1 MKKIIIDIFGADAG
15 QEVILLGAAA
25 ALKQDPELH
34 LLLVGK
40 QEEILPVMTREEISP
55 ERYTLCH
62 AADVIGAE
70 EPPSCVFRGREQS
83 SLVMALRLLKENP
96 DCLALLSPGSTGA
109 LLVGSIVHLGLLPG
123 LKQPALC
130 SALPCSGREL
140 LCLVDC
146 GANMDTRPKDLARFA
161 LMGDAYMKCL
171 CAMETPRVGLMNVGT
186 EPGKGDERTKEV
198 YQLLQELPLH
208 FIGNIE
214 GSDMVSDTA
223 DVIVADGFVGNV
235 LLKNTEAVGK
245 AALALVEA
253 QIKLAPSEALYAL
266 HRELLRRYEFNN
278 RGGAT
283 FLGTKKTVIKMHGCA
298 TAQTVVAC
306 VGQALRLSDAGFIGK
321 LQEALQNEA

>member
-1 MKKIIIDIFGADAG
+1 MKKIIIDSFGADAG
-15 QEVILLGAAA
+15 QEVILRGAAA
-25 ALKQDPELH
+25 ALKQDPQLH
-34 LLLVGK
+34 LVLVGK
-40 QEEILPVMTREEISP
+40 QEEILPVMEAEEISAD
-55 ERYTLCH
+55 RYTLKH
-62 AADVIGAE
+62 AEDVIGVE
-70 EPPSCVFRGREQS
+70 EQPACVFRGRENS
-83 SLVMALRLLKENP
+83 SLVMALRLLKEDP
-96 DCLALLSPGSTGA
+96 DALALLSPGSTGA

-130 SALPCSGREL
+130 SALPCSGRGF

-146 GANMDTRPKDLARFA
+146 GANVDAKPRDLVRFA
-161 LMGDAYMKCL
+161 WMGDAFMKCL
-171 CAMETPRVGLMNVGT
+171 CGMENPRVGLMNVGT
-186 EPGKGDERTKEV
+186 EPGKGDEKTKEV
-198 YQLLQELPLH
+198 YQLLKEQPLN

-214 GSDMVSDTA
+214 GSDMVSDVA

-253 QIKLAPSEALYAL
+253 QMKKAPSEALSAL
-266 HRELLRRYEFNN
+266 HKELLYRYDFNN

-306 VGQALRLSDAGFIGK
+306 IDQALRLTDADFIGK
-321 LQEALQNEA
+321 LAQALEN